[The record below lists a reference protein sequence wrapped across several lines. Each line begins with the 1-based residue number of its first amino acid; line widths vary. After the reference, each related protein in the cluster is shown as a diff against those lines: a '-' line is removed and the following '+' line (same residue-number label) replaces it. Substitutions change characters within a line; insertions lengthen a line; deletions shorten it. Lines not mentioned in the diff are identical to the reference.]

1 MMRGEEIV
9 VVDFKFGKPNKKYN
23 KQVQRY
29 MQLLVRMGVCRRKIY
44 GGYLWYVE
52 ENNIEPV

>member
-9 VVDFKFGKPNKKYN
+9 VVDFKFGKPNKSTTS
-23 KQVQRY
+23 RCRGY
-29 MQLLVRMGVCRRKIY
+29 MQLLVRMGYVAENMR
-44 GGYLWYVE
+44 GYLWYVE

>member
-1 MMRGEEIV
+1 M
-9 VVDFKFGKPNKKYN
+9 VDFKFGKPNKKYN

-29 MQLLVRMGVCRRKIY
+29 MQLLVRMGYAAENIR
-44 GGYLWYVE
+44 GYLWYVE